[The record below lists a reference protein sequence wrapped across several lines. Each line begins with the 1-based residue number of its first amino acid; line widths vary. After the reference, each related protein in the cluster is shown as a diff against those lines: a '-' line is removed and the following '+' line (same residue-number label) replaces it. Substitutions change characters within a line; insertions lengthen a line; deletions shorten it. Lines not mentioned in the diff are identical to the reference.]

1 MKLSPDGCIPAYKGF
16 HPHSL
21 AGNNYAFI
29 REKNGWMTKIQEK
42 KQREMY
48 ECCAC
53 RKQIEN
59 VTGYTAKQLEHYN
72 KTKGR
77 LGLT

>member
-1 MKLSPDGCIPAYKGF
+1 MILTVIGIMNTLKMAFEINPDGCIPAYKGF

-42 KQREMY
+42 NHLRM
-48 ECCAC
+48 
-53 RKQIEN
+53 
-59 VTGYTAKQLEHYN
+59 TS
-72 KTKGR
+72 
-77 LGLT
+77 